1 MSSSLPKSD
10 DKAATA
16 AESASTPVAAP
27 STADQDISAPTSSLQ
42 PPSTTPHKKG
52 HAPKPSVGIAASL
65 FGSGGDDD
73 PFSSIAAS
81 STTPSL
87 SQLAE
92 TAEEEADLFGSSR
105 TADARSKDV
114 ASTEAASSDP
124 VTSLFGLEPV
134 SSQPAPSKTTA
145 AVEAATSASESLTV
159 PTGDGKTSGSSSGP
173 ASPGGLFG
181 DSSYQ
186 DDWLGGDQSQSSVAA
201 PINGESSAT
210 QDADP
215 FGASDGGQGSLSWL
229 NQEDAQASTAVEPQ
243 YDAYGCPIGNVDSEI
258 VGYQQEQYD
267 QQQEYGYD
275 QQQGYGHDQQQQ
287 GYDYQQQGYD
297 QSQQAYDYQ
306 QQGYGQNG
314 YAQQGYDQQ
323 AYDQQ
328 SYAQQDYTQR
338 DYAQHGYGDQQSYA
352 QPDQAQAQQSYDP
365 SAYDQQSYVDYA
377 APDPY
382 APATSA
388 TTGDAAA
395 YSYDPSTYASDPNY
409 QAGIQH
415 DQSSAQYGA
424 IDESSTNYAGY
435 TQNSGYSYD
444 TPPPVAKTFDAQID
458 QTQASQDP
466 YASYPAHGSNDYAAD
481 ATTEPQEQSQG
492 TDPYA
497 PQQGHAYHPY
507 APPQQGHQQQQSHWP
522 DQGYA
527 YGSEPPQ
534 SLTPANDTYGASSD
548 INGQSFARA
557 PSPYDPPAAVSPPPS
572 AGGASNN
579 YAAPPTSSSQSA
591 GLPPPPKGPPKGPPR
606 GPSRGASRA
615 ASRNA
620 HSATGS
626 SSSAALDSSTRPR
639 GNPAA
644 VSLEQESQQEASP
657 AWSRRAETPQQQ
669 SEYQAGA
676 TDTPPTTYKRP
687 ASSWVDSLEQ
697 AAATPPASNGGDD
710 SLPTLTV
717 TDESDNNGYGGEQDG
732 EQAFG
737 AVDDAANAFDR
748 LNLDSDQQSD
758 ANQNAGYDYEGG
770 YTEEDGP
777 TRDAED
783 ATPEAQSHS
792 NEYDAR
798 YNEDE
803 EGHGVARDETEAAQN
818 GSGWNDYS
826 EEGQQVTS
834 NATPYD
840 PYGPYDSQQQNAGSD
855 EPKQTKDDYGA
866 HTYGSEQATNDY
878 GYAPGSGANGASTE
892 DQYAYTPNATGE
904 EDAEARTPLASHG
917 EQGSWLGST
926 SSAYGNDTARD
937 RYSPA
942 AAAAAE
948 DNVYAP
954 RSDATADPY
963 ASYDPYG
970 PPSTNEPASDPYA
983 ANDTYVQ
990 AQRGLASNADDA
1002 YAGHRQAPGQSR
1014 QTEESDQAQRSS
1026 SPQQYGYGSPYGMP
1040 PSPYA
1045 PIDQYASSTGGAGQ
1059 GPQSVT
1065 SDSRSQA
1072 ASEASADM
1080 LQTRRN
1086 ATIPIASFGIGGK
1099 LVSYFPTSRG
1109 STGADGA
1116 DASSQS
1122 GNVYGSYSYNASS
1135 YPTKVSIQALSS
1147 LVPSSAYAS
1156 AFDPLTFPGPVFEG
1170 AAGTNALSRATG
1182 AASANKTKK
1191 AALIKHLDERVQE
1204 LSAGVGYLRR
1214 RPSFSGVPAGSNQ
1227 GAPEQD
1233 AELEARRT
1241 EDKVLLLRL
1250 LKLLV
1255 ENDGQTSSTAFEQG
1269 VRALIV
1275 APEAQDSGASGG
1287 FTMSVSSTTQSEQAE
1302 STVITSHELRSDFL
1316 QKVQSMLL
1324 RGERRQAVD
1333 YAVAQKMWAHAMTIA
1348 SCVDK
1353 ECWKEVVSEF
1363 IEHEVGAAEAS
1374 LTSQGQGDLQGLKVA
1389 YNVFSGQD
1397 PVSIFDL
1404 FRTKTQL
1411 GQIGGLQLT
1420 AADATTTSTTLPS
1433 WKESAAIVASNR
1445 SPSDSAALT
1454 AIGDG
1459 LCTRGLLEAAHF
1471 CYLLSPSTS
1480 PIGGADT
1487 TGVRFTLL
1495 GLANP
1500 KGSTTFMQDLDGILM
1515 TEVLEFAQGLVPAV
1529 KGQEP
1534 FAGIPHLQAYKLV
1547 HAQQLAD
1554 LGETAKAQR
1563 YCESIAQ
1570 CLKQSKNSP
1579 YLHSTLLS
1587 QSKQLSD
1594 RLVGAPQAGPG
1605 GNWMTRKMQRPT
1617 LDGVWGAL
1625 EGRFT
1630 KFIAGEE
1637 GGVEADSPNKNS
1649 KGSVSSSIG
1658 PFSHYSAITPDAA
1671 SGGMTRQQSYSE
1683 LCTGSPSVPT
1693 SRSGSAMDFRNAT
1706 KRAASP
1712 KHRASS
1718 ALSMRPLNSDPYGDW
1733 PQQRGS
1739 INGNSNGNEA
1749 ASNYDR
1755 DSVRSSSDA
1764 PSNPYGYGASLH
1776 AGPGHGY
1783 GSGHGTQASEFS
1795 TASSTYGGQA
1805 ETSFTSDTAPWHGNA
1820 GGQTGR
1826 DAESSGRHS
1835 TDANGPAAGSN
1846 AGYGGY
1852 GDYGSYGGYG
1862 SYGSYG
1868 EQGQADEA
1876 GGEEQGDTS
1885 SYSAPGQAPFYGYD
1899 PHGAQKPQFVSNV
1912 APEGALEG
1920 GEEGG
1925 FVSPF
1930 DALSSN
1936 SRTPQPPS
1944 QGNQYAPSYRRDEE
1958 DDMEEDD
1965 DDLGLGNASS
1975 RRKASN
1981 AGGQG
1986 EGNSEA
1992 GDASRRDST
2001 ASSSVAGANRQ
2012 SDAGGK
2018 KDDTGSSG
2026 GNDDDKKPEL
2036 KPSASWFGR
2045 LWGRS
2050 SSTDSAAQQAQA
2062 KAKAKKAHLGEETSF
2077 VYDKEL
2083 KRWVN
2088 KKAGDSGSAA
2098 STPPPPPPP
2107 ARAQS
2112 ASPASQPDRSAG
2124 ASSAPPMRGPPM
2136 GGFTM
2141 GRATPPISEG
2151 QDEGSSGLAP
2161 NRGPPG
2167 MGGLTRA
2174 RSNLAD
2180 HSMPPAAQP
2189 PMSGRTSGTSTPAGV
2204 GSPPPPPP
2212 GGSRTGTVKKRPIK
2226 SRYVVVD

>member
-1 MSSSLPKSD
+1 MSSSPPISD
-10 DKAATA
+10 DKAVSA
-16 AESASTPVAAP
+16 AESTSTPVAAP
-27 STADQDISAPTSSLQ
+27 SSADQDTTVPASSLQ

-87 SQLAE
+87 SQLDE
-92 TAEEEADLFGSSR
+92 TAEEQPDLFGSSGA
-105 TADARSKDV
+105 ADTHSSNV
-114 ASTEAASSDP
+114 GSTEAAAADP

-134 SSQPAPSKTTA
+134 SSTTNAAAQPATTA
-145 AVEAATSASESLTV
+145 SEGLTV
-159 PTGDGKTSGSSSGP
+159 PTADGKASGPSSGP
-173 ASPGGLFG
+173 ASPGGLFA

-186 DDWLGGDQSQSSVAA
+186 DDWLGGDQSQSTAAA
-201 PINGESSAT
+201 PTNGEGQAT
-210 QDADP
+210 QEADP
-215 FGASDGGQGSLSWL
+215 FGVSDGGQASLSWL
-229 NQEDAQASTAVEPQ
+229 NQQDARPSTAAEPQ
-243 YDAYGCPIGNVDSEI
+243 YDAYGRPIGNVDNEI
-258 VGYQQEQYD
+258 AGYQQDQYD
-267 QQQEYGYD
+267 QQQQQQEYGYD
-275 QQQGYGHDQQQQ
+275 QQQGYGYNQQQQ

-297 QSQQAYDYQ
+297 RSQQAFDYQ
-306 QQGYGQNG
+306 QQGYDQNG

-323 AYDQQ
+323 AYDQHG
-328 SYAQQDYTQR
+328 YAQQDYSQHAY
-338 DYAQHGYGDQQSYA
+338 DNQQGYAQPDLAHQSYDPSSYDQQSYA
-352 QPDQAQAQQSYDP
+352 NYEAVDPYAPASSATAGDAGDAATQSYDP
-365 SAYDQQSYVDYA
+365 SA
-377 APDPY
+377 
-382 APATSA
+382 
-388 TTGDAAA
+388 
-395 YSYDPSTYASDPNY
+395 YASDPNY
-409 QAGIQH
+409 QAGTQY
-415 DQSSAQYGA
+415 DPSSAQYGTTDDA
-424 IDESSTNYAGY
+424 PANYGEYAQG
-435 TQNSGYSYD
+435 SGYSYD
-444 TPPPVAKTFDAQID
+444 APPASQAYDPQAD
-458 QTQASQDP
+458 QAQASQDS
-466 YASYPAHGSNDYAAD
+466 YASYPAYGSNDYAPDAAAD
-481 ATTEPQEQSQG
+481 QQQQSQN

-497 PQQGHAYHPY
+497 QQQSQAYDPY
-507 APPQQGHQQQQSHWP
+507 APPQREQQQQPQQSQWS

-527 YGSEPPQ
+527 YVSEPTQ
-534 SLTPANDTYGASSD
+534 SLASGYDSHGATGDS
-548 INGQSFARA
+548 NGQAFERA
-557 PSPYDPPAAVSPPPS
+557 PSPYDPPTAAPPS
-572 AGGASNN
+572 TISGTSNN
-579 YAAPPTSSSQSA
+579 YAAPSTSSSQSA

-606 GPSRGASRA
+606 GPSRGASRT

-626 SSSAALDSSTRPR
+626 SSSPALDSSTRPR
-639 GNPAA
+639 GQSAA
-644 VSLEQESQQEASP
+644 VSLKQENQDESSP
-657 AWSRRAETPQQQ
+657 AWSNRAEPPQKL
-669 SEYQAGA
+669 SEYQTGA

-717 TDESDNNGYGGEQDG
+717 TDESDNNSYGREQDG
-732 EQAFG
+732 EEAYG

-748 LNLDSDQQSD
+748 LNLDSNQQSE
-758 ANQNAGYDYEGG
+758 AGQNNSYDYEPS
-770 YTEEDGP
+770 YTEEDGF

-783 ATPEAQSHS
+783 ATPEAKSHP
-792 NEYDAR
+792 NAYNARYDA
-798 YNEDE
+798 DE
-803 EGHGVARDETEAAQN
+803 EGQNVPLDQSDAAPN
-818 GSGWNDYS
+818 GSGSNDYS
-826 EEGQQVTS
+826 EERQQATS
-834 NATPYD
+834 NATNYD
-840 PYGPYDSQQQNAGSD
+840 PHGSYDSQQQHAGSD
-855 EPKQTKDDYGA
+855 EPNQTEDPYSA
-866 HTYGSEQATNDY
+866 QAYGSEQGANEY
-878 GYAPGSGANGASTE
+878 GYAPGSAANGTS
-892 DQYAYTPNATGE
+892 DNGQQAYTPNATGE
-904 EDAEARTPLASHG
+904 EDTEARTLLASHG

-937 RYSPA
+937 PYSPA
-942 AAAAAE
+942 AAG

-954 RSDATADPY
+954 RSDAGADPY
-963 ASYDPYG
+963 ACYDPYG
-970 PPSTNEPASDPYA
+970 PASANGRASDPYA
-983 ANDTYVQ
+983 ANDSHGQT
-990 AQRGLASNADDA
+990 QRNLAPSTDDA
-1002 YAGHRQAPGQSR
+1002 YAGHGQAPEQH
-1014 QTEESDQAQRSS
+1014 EADVFDQNKRVS
-1026 SPQQYGYGSPYGMP
+1026 SPQQHGYGSPYGMP

-1045 PIDQYASSTGGAGQ
+1045 PPDQYASSTGGADK
-1059 GPQSVT
+1059 GPLSAA
-1065 SDSRSQA
+1065 SDSRSQT

-1080 LQTRRN
+1080 LQTMRS

-1116 DASSQS
+1116 DGTGSSA
-1122 GNVYGSYSYNASS
+1122 NVYGSYSYNASS
-1135 YPTKVSIQALSS
+1135 YPTKVNIQALSS

-1182 AASANKTKK
+1182 AASANKSKK

-1214 RPSFSGVPAGSNQ
+1214 RPSISALSTGSNQ
-1227 GAPEQD
+1227 GAPEQG

-1269 VRALIV
+1269 VRSLIV
-1275 APEAQDSGASGG
+1275 APEAQDSTASGG
-1287 FTMSVSSTTQSEQAE
+1287 FVMSVSSTTQSEQAE
-1302 STVITSHELRSDFL
+1302 GTVITSHELRSDFL
-1316 QKVQSMLL
+1316 QKVQGMLL
-1324 RGERRQAVD
+1324 RGERRQAVE
-1333 YAVAQKMWAHAMTIA
+1333 YAVAQRMWAHAMTIA

-1411 GQIGGLQLT
+1411 GQIGSLQPAT
-1420 AADATTTSTTLPS
+1420 AEATTASTTLPS

-1500 KGSTTFMQDLDGILM
+1500 KGSTAYVQDLDGILM

-1563 YCESIAQ
+1563 YCEAIAQ
-1570 CLKQSKNSP
+1570 CLKQSKHSP

-1594 RLVGAPQAGPG
+1594 RLVGAPQVGPG

-1671 SGGMTRQQSYSE
+1671 SGGMTRQQSYNE
-1683 LCTGSPSVPT
+1683 LRTGSPSVPT

-1739 INGNSNGNEA
+1739 SNGNGNGNEA

-1755 DSVRSSSDA
+1755 DSVRSSSEA
-1764 PSNPYGYGASLH
+1764 PSNVYGYGASLH
-1776 AGPGHGY
+1776 AGPG
-1783 GSGHGTQASEFS
+1783 
-1795 TASSTYGGQA
+1795 GQ
-1805 ETSFTSDTAPWHGNA
+1805 S
-1820 GGQTGR
+1820 GR
-1826 DAESSGRHS
+1826 DAESSGRPS
-1835 TDANGPAAGSN
+1835 TDANRTGAGSD

-1852 GDYGSYGGYG
+1852 GDYGGYGGYGGYG
-1862 SYGSYG
+1862 SYG
-1868 EQGQADEA
+1868 EQAQADEA

-1885 SYSAPGQAPFYGYD
+1885 GYSAPGQAPFYDYD

-1912 APEGALEG
+1912 APEGALEV
-1920 GEEGG
+1920 GEESG

-1930 DALSSN
+1930 DALASN

-1944 QGNQYAPSYRRDEE
+1944 QGNQYAPSFGRNQAE
-1958 DDMEEDD
+1958 DDMEEEYDD
-1965 DDLGLGNASS
+1965 D
-1975 RRKASN
+1975 
-1981 AGGQG
+1981 
-1986 EGNSEA
+1986 
-1992 GDASRRDST
+1992 GDWA
-2001 ASSSVAGANRQ
+2001 
-2012 SDAGGK
+2012 
-2018 KDDTGSSG
+2018 
-2026 GNDDDKKPEL
+2026 
-2036 KPSASWFGR
+2036 
-2045 LWGRS
+2045 
-2050 SSTDSAAQQAQA
+2050 
-2062 KAKAKKAHLGEETSF
+2062 
-2077 VYDKEL
+2077 
-2083 KRWVN
+2083 
-2088 KKAGDSGSAA
+2088 
-2098 STPPPPPPP
+2098 
-2107 ARAQS
+2107 
-2112 ASPASQPDRSAG
+2112 
-2124 ASSAPPMRGPPM
+2124 M
-2136 GGFTM
+2136 
-2141 GRATPPISEG
+2141 
-2151 QDEGSSGLAP
+2151 
-2161 NRGPPG
+2161 
-2167 MGGLTRA
+2167 
-2174 RSNLAD
+2174 
-2180 HSMPPAAQP
+2180 PAAAARRAMQVD
-2189 PMSGRTSGTSTPAGV
+2189 R
-2204 GSPPPPPP
+2204 
-2212 GGSRTGTVKKRPIK
+2212 VKEIQKR
-2226 SRYVVVD
+2226 